1 MDYEDVRERLP
12 SGVTVEAWEAIRPN
26 LSTVAEAADW
36 WQVVEGPVSAE
47 IAAEDRAYLA
57 EAARV
62 LETLPFD
69 SGVWQAMT
77 GKLKEMTGRQGK
89 ALFLPLRLELT
100 GREHRPELAAR
111 LTITGHDRPDQ
122 TTEQAHRYESGTPQP
137 Q

>member
-47 IAAEDRAYLA
+47 IAAEARAYLA

-62 LETLPFD
+62 LATLPFD
-69 SGVWQAMT
+69 SGVWPALT
-77 GKLKEMTGRQGK
+77 GNLKEMNARKGQ
-89 ALFLPLRLELT
+89 AFFLPL
-100 GREHRPELAAR
+100 PLALHGPAH
-111 LTITGHDRPDQ
+111 GPQ
-122 TTEQAHRYESGTPQP
+122 QAPHL
-137 Q
+137 

>member
-26 LSTVAEAADW
+26 LSTVAEADDW

-47 IAAEDRAYLA
+47 NAAEDRAYLA

-69 SGVWQAMT
+69 RGDWQALTGKLQAMT
-77 GKLKEMTGRQGK
+77 GQEGK
-89 ALFLPLRLELT
+89 ALCRHLGLAPT
-100 GREHRPELAAR
+100 GSAR
-111 LTITGHDRPDQ
+111 SAERSVGKECGR
-122 TTEQAHRYESGTPQP
+122 
-137 Q
+137 